1 MSRGLCTAAFGLPP
15 LLRPCGPRIDGI
27 LLVYGEQE
35 LGGEIFGEPTLEVG
49 ADCEMVR
56 GGGIIID
63 DAWSCT

>member
-1 MSRGLCTAAFGLPP
+1 ML
-15 LLRPCGPRIDGI
+15 
-27 LLVYGEQE
+27 
-35 LGGEIFGEPTLEVG
+35 GEPTLEVG